1 MKSYFEMNKTTKQIS
16 RKSIFLIA
24 ICAVVA
30 NFSSPF
36 ALAAKQSDFP
46 KDIPGLVVPTT
57 PSVEEGLQMRID
69 KRTLTV
75 MPGRC
80 WVNDKQVVVA
90 EPVKIEIPQGEMLK
104 VADEP
109 LKFIVPEKKEEAT
122 TATLLECRASK
133 DDQAVLS
140 DVLLPPSL
148 HVKAKPGAGPEYK
161 LGVDYILNPRYGII
175 SLTKNSAIRPDQA
188 VYADYQVWLRQID
201 VVAVCEDGT
210 VKLIS
215 GVASKSAS
223 EPPKCDPDCLPL
235 ANIYCSPFNKPI
247 VSKDILPINA
257 KHEAVY
263 LQPQRKRNRDALSNT
278 LAKLKSG
285 APISVV
291 FWGDSITAG
300 ADATDP
306 EHRFAQ
312 RVVDGLKQK
321 FPKAQI
327 RVHNAGIGGSDT
339 RTRLPHFQKEVLA
352 YNPDLIIVEF
362 INDIRLP
369 LNIVKTNFEGILE
382 QVQSL
387 GIELIVVAPHF
398 PEPSIVHAKSW
409 DSFSSNP
416 YILFLRKFSRDS
428 KVAFADVSARWEHLD
443 RMGLRPDMVLVDNI
457 IHPNNLGHQVYAD
470 EILKCFY

>member
-1 MKSYFEMNKTTKQIS
+1 MQNNFEKRLTINI
-16 RKSIFLIA
+16 SIFLSA
-24 ICAVVA
+24 MVAVLFNSLV
-30 NFSSPF
+30 SPLAF
-36 ALAAKQSDFP
+36 AAKQSDFSANLP
-46 KDIPGLVVPTT
+46 ALVHPTT
-57 PSVEEGLQMRID
+57 PSVEEGLAMRVD

-80 WVNDKQVVVA
+80 WVNDKKVVVP
-90 EPVKIEIPQGEMLK
+90 EIVKIEIPQGEMLK
-104 VADEP
+104 VVDEP
-109 LKFIVPEKKEEAT
+109 LKFVPPEKKEDFAM
-122 TATLLECRASK
+122 ATLLECRASK

-140 DVLLPPSL
+140 DALLPPSL
-148 HVKAKPGAGPEYK
+148 HLKAKPGAGPDYK
-161 LGVDYILNPRYGII
+161 PGVDYLVNPRYGII
-175 SLTKNSAIRPDQA
+175 TLTKNSAIKPDQQ

-201 VVAVCEDGT
+201 IVAVCQDGT

-215 GVASKSAS
+215 GLPSKSAC
-223 EPPKCDPDCLPL
+223 EPPACLPDCLPL

-247 VSKDILPINA
+247 LSKDILPINA

-263 LQPQRKRNRDALSNT
+263 LQPQRKRNTLALSGT
-278 LAKLKSG
+278 LAKLKAGLPVS
-285 APISVV
+285 IV

-300 ADATDP
+300 ADATDS

-312 RVVDGLKQK
+312 RVIEGLKQK

-387 GIELIVVAPHF
+387 GIELIVIAPHF

-416 YILFLRKFSRDS
+416 YILFLRKFSRES
-428 KVAFADVSARWEHLD
+428 NVAFADVSARWEHLD